1 MLNLPEINELG
12 LRKWLADYYEGGD
25 YDPDSKFYIT
35 TPIWSLLQPY
45 FFDDQNWYWLDLEE
59 AACVDSP
66 EKFDTARCLF
76 DKLKY
81 KFEEVSEFKSTEFD
95 IYHTLSHYKN
105 SKIEVLQLAY
115 NGCSSH
121 GPLVMYF
128 IREV

>member
-1 MLNLPEINELG
+1 MLNLPEINQLG
-12 LRKWLADYYEGGD
+12 LRKWLADFEGNG
-25 YDPDSKFYIT
+25 YDLDSKLYTT

-45 FFDDQNWYWLDLEE
+45 FFDDQKWYWLDLEE

-66 EKFDTARCLF
+66 EKFDTARILF
-76 DKLKY
+76 GNLSY
-81 KFEEVSEFKSTEFD
+81 KFEEVSEFKSTDFD
-95 IYHTLSHYKN
+95 IYHTLSHYKD

>member
-1 MLNLPEINELG
+1 MLNLPEINQLG
-12 LRKWLADYYEGGD
+12 LRKWLADFEGD
-25 YDPDSKFYIT
+25 DLDSKFYTT

-59 AACVDSP
+59 AACVESP
-66 EKFDTARCLF
+66 EKFDSARILF
-76 DKLKY
+76 GNLNY
-81 KFEEVSEFKSTEFD
+81 KFEEVSEFKSTDFD
-95 IYHTLSHYKN
+95 VYHTLSHYKD
-105 SKIEVLQLAY
+105 SKTEVLQLAY